1 MNHYGGSFSWLFGG
15 RNRECTAVY
24 VERLWECVPDV
35 GFAFQLVSV

>member
-1 MNHYGGSFSWLFGG
+1 MEGVFHGCLGG